1 MSVKAKITDD
11 MKAAMKARET
21 QRLSAIRLLLA
32 AIQQREVDE
41 RKELS
46 DAEVAS
52 VIEKMIK
59 QRRDSI
65 AQFQA
70 AGRQDLAEKETFE
83 LNLLSGYLPKQLTDA
98 EIGSEI
104 AAALTMN
111 EKKVTLIFPGHDVS
125 ERLFPRDLARYVSGI
140 YKQKGVELVP
150 GEKVVASEARG
161 DQRALKTAS
170 GKTIVVDAVVAGIGI
185 EPNTELAKAIS
196 LTTENGVIVNEL
208 LRTKEADIY
217 AAGDVAVFYNPALGK
232 RMRVEHEDNANA
244 MGRLAGRN
252 MAGKSEP

>member
-1 MSVKAKITDD
+1 MSVKAKIIDD

-70 AGRQDLAEKETFE
+70 AGRQDLVEKETFE

-104 AAALTMN
+104 AAAIVQTGAKGAADMG
-111 EKKVTLIFPGHDVS
+111 KVMGLLKGK
-125 ERLFPRDLARYVSGI
+125 LSG
-140 YKQKGVELVP
+140 
-150 GEKVVASEARG
+150 
-161 DQRALKTAS
+161 RA
-170 GKTIVVDAVVAGIGI
+170 D
-185 EPNTELAKAIS
+185 
-196 LTTENGVIVNEL
+196 
-208 LRTKEADIY
+208 
-217 AAGDVAVFYNPALGK
+217 
-232 RMRVEHEDNANA
+232 
-244 MGRLAGRN
+244 MGRVSALVKAKLSG
-252 MAGKSEP
+252 